1 MSVAGRVRQSAA
13 PAAAPSG
20 FRRYLKGA
28 YTIWYRDFVR
38 LRRDRIRILASL
50 GQPLLFL
57 FVFGTGLAP
66 AMSGLGGGELD
77 FRQFMFPGILSMTIL
92 FTSIFSAISI
102 VWDREFGFLKE
113 VMVAPVPRSA
123 VALGKV
129 AGGATVGLF
138 QGVIVLLLAP
148 VIGVKLTLDQLVV
161 LLALMLLLAAVMTS
175 FGLLIAARQRSMEGF
190 QVMMQFLLM
199 PMFFLSGAFFPLRGV
214 PLWLEALGRVDPVTY
229 AVDPLRQVALRESV
243 ASDVLGAISLHPI
256 AVDVA
261 VMAMLGLLF
270 VVPAVWLFGKRE

>member
-1 MSVAGRVRQSAA
+1 MSLK
-13 PAAAPSG
+13 
-20 FRRYLKGA
+20 RYARGA

-38 LRRDRIRILASL
+38 LRRDRMRIVASL

-66 AMSGLGGGELD
+66 AMSGLGGGQLD

-92 FTSIFSAISI
+92 FTSIFSAVSI

-113 VMVAPVPRSA
+113 VMVAPVPRVA

-138 QGVIVLLLAP
+138 QGIVVLLLAP
-148 VIGVKLTLDQLVV
+148 VIGVKLSFEQLIV
-161 LLALMLLLAAVMTS
+161 LLGLMLLLAAVMTS
-175 FGLLIAARQRSMEGF
+175 FGILIAARQRTMEGF
-190 QVMMQFLLM
+190 QMMMQFLLM
-199 PMFFLSGAFFPLRGV
+199 PMFFLSGAFFPLRDV
-214 PLWLEALGRVDPVTY
+214 PLWLEFLGRIDPVSY
-229 AVDPLRQVALRESV
+229 AVDPLRQVVLRESV
-243 ASDVLGAISLHPI
+243 PQAVLATISLHPI

-261 VMAMLGLLF
+261 IMSALGIAF
-270 VVPAVWLFGKRE
+270 VVPAVWLFGKQE